1 MSRNATRANP
11 HIGSSFDDF
20 LAEEGIEAPVVD
32 RACRKVIAH
41 LVARWMGQLGV
52 SKSEMARRME
62 TSRQAVDRLLDPNGP
77 GLTIDTLERAAL
89 AVGKRVVID
98 FEDAEGVQTK
108 TAHRRE
114 YAHA

>member
-1 MSRNATRANP
+1 MSDNK

-20 LAEEGIEAPVVD
+20 LDEEGIEHAVVD

-41 LVARWMGQLGV
+41 LVARWMGEHEL
-52 SKSEMARRME
+52 SKTEMARRMD
-62 TSRQAVDRLLDPNGP
+62 TSRSALDRLLDPNGP
-77 GLTIDTLERAAL
+77 GLTLDTLERAAR

-98 FEDAEGVQTK
+98 FEDDEAPPQPVPEL
-108 TAHRRE
+108 R